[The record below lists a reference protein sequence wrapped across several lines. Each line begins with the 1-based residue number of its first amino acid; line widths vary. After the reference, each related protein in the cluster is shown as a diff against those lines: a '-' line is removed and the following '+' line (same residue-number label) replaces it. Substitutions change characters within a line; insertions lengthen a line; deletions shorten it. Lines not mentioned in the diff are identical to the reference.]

1 MQELEKENVING
13 SRRQNAVA
21 KEPNNLASH
30 RNVEKTVMRD
40 ILKNLGCV
48 MENGQFWQSGHEY
61 TQTADKCAP
70 LQLGFYVHE

>member
-48 MENGQFWQSGHEY
+48 MENG
-61 TQTADKCAP
+61 
-70 LQLGFYVHE
+70 